1 MVFRLNLM
9 INEAT
14 TTNNIFLTE
23 NYKQYSLLVGWA
35 TSGQAVGSQKLFG
48 CLYGLFSQAQLSHQP
63 LLGLASWKGIAI
75 SISRGQ
81 AWLGASSRLRSLRF
95 QSLPV
100 LPVPCVFP
108 PSDAMLEPRRSS
120 SPWPP
125 AKHKQIPFD
134 IVVPTVPFALR
145 RQRPLPLIPRS
156 GWEDFGSKLVHASA
170 ELGRRTN
177 RPRRDASPRAQT
189 S

>member
-1 MVFRLNLM
+1 M
-9 INEAT
+9 
-14 TTNNIFLTE
+14 
-23 NYKQYSLLVGWA
+23 
-35 TSGQAVGSQKLFG
+35 FG

-81 AWLGASSRLRSLRF
+81 AWLGANSLFRSP
-95 QSLPV
+95 PV

-108 PSDAMLEPRRSS
+108 PSNVMLEPRRSS

-125 AKHKQIPFD
+125 ATHKQIPFD
-134 IVVPTVPFALR
+134 IVVPFGASRPR
-145 RQRPLPLIPRS
+145 RFFLGRAGKDFS
-156 GWEDFGSKLVHASA
+156 GRLVHASA

-189 S
+189 SRRFLSATASP